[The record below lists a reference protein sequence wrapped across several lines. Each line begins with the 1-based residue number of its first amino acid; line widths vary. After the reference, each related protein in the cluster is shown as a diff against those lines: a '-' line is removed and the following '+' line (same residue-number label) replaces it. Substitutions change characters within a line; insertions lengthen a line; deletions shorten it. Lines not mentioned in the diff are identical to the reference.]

1 MLVLR
6 LMNRGQPG
14 HRPVWLIPDELA
26 SLQRLPQL
34 HTAVTENR
42 KSNNP
47 VVLGFQGRSKLE
59 TRYGHDA
66 AAMLSQPATKV
77 FLRTS
82 EPHAAKWISD
92 TIGDVEIERMRESR
106 SNGKYGQRSL
116 GLERQVEPLV
126 MPSEISGLP
135 SLHGYLKL
143 ENLVVRLHF
152 PFVDVPARHP
162 AFVERSTIETMR
174 RPTVATLPAKPAAPV
189 IQSPVPETLI
199 AHERPPSPPAVEQQP
214 FFQ

>member
-1 MLVLR
+1 TSTPATRERLVPLTSLWLDMLVLR
-6 LMNRGQPG
+6 LMSAGASSPRA
-14 HRPVWLIPDELA
+14 VWFMLDELA

-34 HTAVTENR
+34 HTAVTEHR

-47 VVLGFQGRSKLE
+47 VVLGFQGRSQLE

-66 AAMLSQPATKV
+66 EAMLSQPATKI

-82 EPHAAKWISD
+82 EPHAARWISD
-92 TIGDVEIERMRESR
+92 TIGEVEIERMRESR
-106 SNGKYGQRSL
+106 SKGKHGQRSF

-135 SLHGYLKL
+135 SLTGYLKL

-152 PFVDVPARHP
+152 PFLDLPARHP
-162 AFVERSTIETMR
+162 AFVER
-174 RPTVATLPAKPAAPV
+174 PV
-189 IQSPVPETLI
+189 
-199 AHERPPSPPAVEQQP
+199 RKR
-214 FFQ
+214 